1 MPARCMT
8 THRWLLGHQLHIPG
22 SWSESYQPELPNLL
36 QLIDLDRFG
45 ILLHDLPFA
54 RSDSA
59 LCEHSGCSS
68 SDDRWRAKTEARFM
82 LGVSEY
88 YCMLYDI
95 LNIYSRCI
103 LHAIASHCC
112 VSLYFKRGCLNFA
125 WSLGCGCLIS
135 PPFRCVAHFAPG

>member
-68 SDDRWRAKTEARFM
+68 SGDRWRAKTEARFM

-95 LNIYSRCI
+95 SLHIARDCIPLHPIAAYRCTLNVD
-103 LHAIASHCC
+103 
-112 VSLYFKRGCLNFA
+112 VSIF
-125 WSLGCGCLIS
+125 LG
-135 PPFRCVAHFAPG
+135 R